1 MSLSEASPNGR
12 LAGLIALRD
21 RLANEIDQCDS
32 SRDVAALSIR
42 FMDVLKQIDE
52 LNGVESSSN
61 DGPVVTP
68 LDGLMKKIAERRA
81 KTS

>member
-1 MSLSEASPNGR
+1 MSLSEAVGDGR
-12 LAGLIALRD
+12 LAGLVALRT

-42 FMDVLKQIDE
+42 LMDVMEQIESLD
-52 LNGVESSSN
+52 SSSK
-61 DGPVVTP
+61 DGSGEVATP